1 VIDTRNPACDE
12 LFDAVSQSLFAI
24 GLQLEHCI
32 ESTEDGTIGERLD
45 ASVQRLHDI
54 IAMIRARGELH
65 CDSALAKDMDKV

>member
-24 GLQLEHCI
+24 GLQIEHCI
-32 ESTEDGTIGERLD
+32 ESTENESVVGRLD
-45 ASVQRLHDI
+45 ASVQGLHDI

-65 CDSALAKDMDKV
+65 CGPVCT